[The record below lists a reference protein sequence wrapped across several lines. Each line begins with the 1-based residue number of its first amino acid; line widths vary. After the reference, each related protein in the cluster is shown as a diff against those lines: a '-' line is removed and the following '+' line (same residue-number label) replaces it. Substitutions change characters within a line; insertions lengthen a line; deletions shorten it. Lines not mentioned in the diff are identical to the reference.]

1 MPRPAPFRTA
11 CEARVRHWQDRL
23 RLTDWDIRVV
33 VTSRGIEHAADCEA
47 APEYRQ
53 ATLRFNPKKV
63 PRADLDAFV
72 VHELMHCHVWSL
84 AAAAENLAKGDPVAL
99 EFIRER
105 EEGLTTE
112 LERLVLGLLK
122 GE

>member
-1 MPRPAPFRTA
+1 MQGTEVTDHGTVTFRPDGTYAA
-11 CEARVRHWQDRL
+11 ARKWTWLADG
-23 RLTDWDIRVV
+23 IR
-33 VTSRGIEHAADCEA
+33 
-47 APEYRQ
+47 
-53 ATLRFNPKKV
+53 
-63 PRADLDAFV
+63 
-72 VHELMHCHVWSL
+72 HVWSL

>member
-1 MPRPAPFRTA
+1 MKRSFRATV
-11 CEARVRHWQDRL
+11 EDRVRHWQERL
-23 RLTDWDIRVV
+23 RLVDWEIRVEV
-33 VTSRGIEHAADCEA
+33 KSRMADAAWCQA

-53 ATLRFNPKKV
+53 ATLCFNPKRI
-63 PRADLDAFV
+63 PLADLDAFV
-72 VHELMHCHVWSL
+72 VHELLHCHVWPL

-122 GE
+122 D